1 MFPLSASQQIV
12 WLQQKVVPDSRA
24 YHATA
29 VVDFHGEI
37 QPKML
42 RQCVSDAVGRHDA
55 MRIRI
60 CDEGSAIAFQEVVES
75 LDIEIPEYDLRGAE
89 DPEERRA
96 ELLRGQVL
104 AEFDLRNAPLA
115 RWTLVRLGDGHW
127 QLFMTEHHLVHDG
140 RSTVEFLAGV
150 FRQYAAEVT
159 GGEFVAEAAPSYEEY
174 VAHTNSDEYRARV
187 AADVAWWADR
197 LEGARFTV
205 DFPGIGTR
213 RSALFDHR
221 GGQFRQAVP
230 ADLMAR
236 VSAAAQE
243 GGHTVFATLLAVYA
257 ELCRRHSGQNDLV
270 IGMPFANRPPGFERT
285 VGMMVGAV
293 PLRLAIDP
301 DAPGGDVATEAMEAI
316 FDAIDHESAPIQEL
330 VKATKRS
337 SKGLG
342 NPLFNIM
349 FAMHD
354 APCPP
359 MDAPGLSVDMQI
371 AVGANSTKF
380 DLSVVVMPGKVLH
393 GTGGEHGY
401 ELVWEYSTQVFAPEH
416 VELLATGFETLLRA
430 YVAQPHEP
438 IGSLAPTVVA
448 PPADD
453 DRAAGQVPAAAA
465 ADVEPPAAAARPAGG
480 GAGSD
485 SLWLQAF
492 RHILERDDID
502 EDDDFFQVGGYSLLV
517 PMLLSHYE
525 SLAGWRPPTSLVF
538 EFSSPLELEAASAEH
553 LRQPSGVQ
561 G

>member
-29 VVDFHGEI
+29 VIDFHGEI
-37 QPKML
+37 RPEIL
-42 RQCVSDAVGRHDA
+42 RRCIGDAVGRHDA

-60 CDEGSAIAFQEVVES
+60 CDEGSAIAFQEVVEN
-75 LDIEIPEYDLRGAE
+75 LQVEIPEHDLRNAG
-89 DPEERRA
+89 DSEERRA
-96 ELLRGQVL
+96 ELLRHQVR
-104 AEFDLRNAPLA
+104 AEFDLRSAPLV
-115 RWTLVRLGDGHW
+115 RWTLVRLADRHW

-150 FRQYAAEVT
+150 FRQYEAEVT
-159 GGEFVAEAAPSYEEY
+159 GGRFTAVVAPSYEDY
-174 VAHTNSDEYRARV
+174 VAYAGSDEYRARV
-187 AADVAWWADR
+187 AADVAWWADK
-197 LEGARFTV
+197 LDGARFGV
-205 DFPGIGTR
+205 EFPGLGSR
-213 RSALFDHR
+213 RDALFDHR

-230 ADLMAR
+230 ADLMGR
-236 VSAAAQE
+236 VSAVAQE
-243 GGHTVFATLLAVYA
+243 GGHTVFATLLAVYG
-257 ELCRRHSGQNDLV
+257 ELCRRYSGRNDLV

-301 DAPGGDVATEAMEAI
+301 LAPGGDVALDAMEAI
-316 FDAIDHESAPIQEL
+316 FDAIDHESAPIQDL
-330 VKATKRS
+330 VKALKRS

-359 MDAPGLSVDMQI
+359 IDVPGLSVDMQI
-371 AVGANSTKF
+371 AVGAASTKF

-393 GTGGEHGY
+393 GSSRGHEY
-401 ELVWEYSTQVFAPEH
+401 ELVWEYSTQVFRPED
-416 VELLATGFETLLRA
+416 VERLATGFEALLRA
-430 YVAQPHEP
+430 YAEQPAAP
-438 IGSLAPTVVA
+438 IGTLAPSVVA
-448 PPADD
+448 PSAPDGHDADESP
-453 DRAAGQVPAAAA
+453 RAAA
-465 ADVEPPAAAARPAGG
+465 EARPAAGKEPAAGG
-480 GAGSD
+480 GDPAG

-553 LRQPSGVQ
+553 LRQPAGAP
-561 G
+561 